1 LFKGIAPYKNH
12 RRRHMNGAESLVRTL
27 LSSGIEVCFANPGTS
42 EMHFIAALDKVAG
55 MRCALGLFEGVATG
69 AADGYYRVTG
79 KPACT
84 LLHLAPGLANGLS
97 NLHNAK
103 KAGSGIVNI
112 VGQHATYHLNHD
124 APLSGDIEGVARP
137 MSHWVRTSMTSSEVA
152 SDGATAVQV
161 ARGAPGAIATLI
173 LPADASWGA
182 ADEIALARAPAPP
195 QPVSPD
201 AVTAVAK
208 ALRAGGPTVLLL
220 GGAALRGK
228 ALEWAGRIAAKTGCR
243 LMCEGQNA
251 RLERGAGRV
260 KLDRLPYDVPGA
272 VAALKEVGRLIL
284 VGAKMPVAFFAYP
297 DQPSLL
303 APAHCEVTTLA
314 QGEHDIEGALE
325 QLAHELAASAAV
337 PVIADLHRPALPAGR
352 VTPEG
357 IAAVVG
363 ALMPEHAVV
372 VDESISMGRGF
383 FPVTVSS
390 APHDWMNSM
399 GASLG
404 YALPVAIGAAMAAPD
419 RKVIAIVGD
428 GSAMYTL
435 QALWTMAREGLDIT
449 IVILANR
456 SYNILRSELQKIGA
470 GAPGRTALDMLTLD
484 TPSLD
489 WVALAKGHGV
499 ASSRAC
505 DLEELAKELQRGLAS
520 EGPHLIE
527 LVV

>member
-1 LFKGIAPYKNH
+1 
-12 RRRHMNGAESLVRTL
+12 MNGAESLVRTL

-69 AADGYYRVTG
+69 AADGYFRMTG

-103 KAGSGIVNI
+103 KARSGIVNI
-112 VGQHATYHLNHD
+112 VGQHATYHLNYD
-124 APLSGDIEGVARP
+124 APLSGDIEGVAKP
-137 MSHWVRTSMTSSEVA
+137 MSHWVRTSMSSSAVA
-152 SDGATAVQV
+152 SDGAAAVQA
-161 ARGAPGAIATLI
+161 ARSTPGQIATLI
-173 LPADASWGA
+173 LPADASWGP
-182 ADEIALARAPAPP
+182 ADEVAVAHAPALP

-201 AVTAVAK
+201 TVAAVAK
-208 ALRAGGPTVLLL
+208 ALRAGGPTVMLL

-228 ALEWAGRIAAKTGCR
+228 ALEWAGRIAAKTGCKI
-243 LMCEGQNA
+243 MSEGQNA

-272 VAALKEVGRLIL
+272 VAALKGVGRVIL
-284 VGAKMPVAFFAYP
+284 VGAKTPVAFFAYP

-303 APAHCEVTTLA
+303 MPKECEVTTLA

-325 QLAHELAASAAV
+325 ELAHELGASATV
-337 PVIADLHRPALPAGR
+337 PVIADLNKPALRTGK

-363 ALMPEHAVV
+363 ALMPEYAVV

-383 FPVTVSS
+383 FPVTVNA

-404 YALPVAIGAAMAAPD
+404 YALPVAIGAAVAAPD

-435 QALWTMAREGLDIT
+435 QALWTMAREGLDVT

-456 SYNILRSELQKIGA
+456 SYNILRSELEKIGV

-484 TPSLD
+484 KPNLD

-499 ASSRAC
+499 ASSRAHNLE
-505 DLEELAKELQRGLAS
+505 DLATELSRGLAS
-520 EGPHLIE
+520 DGPHLIE
-527 LVV
+527 LVI

>member
-1 LFKGIAPYKNH
+1 
-12 RRRHMNGAESLVRTL
+12 MNGAESLVRTL

-69 AADGYYRVTG
+69 AADGYFRVTG

-124 APLSGDIEGVARP
+124 APLTGDIEGVAKP
-137 MSHWVRTSMTSSEVA
+137 MSHWVRTSMTPSAVA
-152 SDGATAVQV
+152 SDGAAAVQA
-161 ARGAPGAIATLI
+161 ARSVPGQIATLI

-182 ADEIALARAPAPP
+182 ADESAVAPDPAPP
-195 QPVSPD
+195 QPVSSE

-208 ALRAGGPTVLLL
+208 ALRAGGPTVMLL

-243 LMCEGQNA
+243 LMSEGQNA

-272 VAALKEVGRLIL
+272 VAALKQVARVIL
-284 VGAKMPVAFFAYP
+284 VGAKTPVAFFAYP

-303 APAHCEVTTLA
+303 APKECEVITLA
-314 QGEHDIEGALE
+314 QGEHDLEGALE
-325 QLAHELAASAAV
+325 ELAHELGAAASV
-337 PVIADLHRPALPAGR
+337 PVIADLQRPAPATGK

-357 IAAVVG
+357 IAAVLG

-383 FPVTVSS
+383 FPVTATA

-449 IVILANR
+449 MVILANR
-456 SYNILRSELQKIGA
+456 SYNILRSELQKVGV

-484 TPSLD
+484 KPNLD

-499 ASSRAC
+499 ASSRAH
-505 DLEELAKELQRGLAS
+505 DLDELAQELSRGLAS
-520 EGPHLIE
+520 DGPHLIE